1 MIKKVRKASPEIR
14 MILAANLRQLREAK
28 GWTQEDLANATGL
41 QKTYISDVEQAT
53 INVTLASLE
62 TLARGLQCTAA
73 ELLQ

>member
-1 MIKKVRKASPEIR
+1 